1 MKACRTLAKAVGVA
15 CLAVL
20 CVTGCL
26 GRTSPPVDFYTLSPL
41 PRTEGGAAPGAGS
54 AVAVGAVMLP
64 SALDRPQIVTRTS
77 DNQVG
82 FSEYHRW
89 AGTLKDDVTRVLI
102 ENLSILVK
110 GSGRTVLSA
119 DAAVNPAYRL
129 AVTVNQF
136 DGRLGDKVWLKA
148 VWAIRDLKAN
158 QMIAVRN
165 AVIDQPVAASDYAAL
180 VAAQSRALE
189 ALSREIAAE
198 IEKLPR

>member
-1 MKACRTLAKAVGVA
+1 MKAYRTLVKAVGVA

-26 GRTSPPVDFYTLSPL
+26 GRTSPPVDFYTLNPL
-41 PRTEGGAAPGAGS
+41 PRTEGGAAPGASS

-64 SALDRPQIVTRTS
+64 AVLDRPQIVTRTS
-77 DNQVG
+77 DNQVS
-82 FSEYHRW
+82 FSEFHRW

-102 ENLSILVK
+102 ENLSILLK

-129 AVTVNQF
+129 SVTVNQF
-136 DGRLGDKVWLKA
+136 DGRLGDKVWLRA
-148 VWAIRDLKAN
+148 VWAIRDLKPN

-165 AVIDQPVAASDYAAL
+165 AVIDQPVAAGDYAAL

-189 ALSREIAAE
+189 TLSREIAAE

>member
-1 MKACRTLAKAVGVA
+1 MKANRTLVKAGSVVFLGFL
-15 CLAVL
+15 CL
-20 CVTGCL
+20 TGCL

-41 PRTEGGAAPGAGS
+41 PRSEGGAAPGAGS

-64 SALDRPQIVTRTS
+64 AVLDRPQILTRTS
-77 DNQVG
+77 DNQVSY
-82 FSEYHRW
+82 SEYHRW

-102 ENLSILVK
+102 ENLSILVR

-119 DAAVNPAYRL
+119 DTAASPAYRL

-136 DGRLGDKVWLKA
+136 DGRLGDKVWLRA
-148 VWAIRDLKAN
+148 VWAIRDPKAN
-158 QMIAVRN
+158 QLIAVKT

>member
-1 MKACRTLAKAVGVA
+1 MKSYRTLVQAGGVA
-15 CLAVL
+15 VL
-20 CVTGCL
+20 GVLFLVGCL

-41 PRTEGGAAPGAGS
+41 PRTEGGAASGAGN

-64 SALDRPQIVTRTS
+64 AVLDRPQILTRTS
-77 DNQVG
+77 DNQVS

-110 GSGRTVLSA
+110 VSGRTVLSA

-129 AVTVNQF
+129 SVTVNQF
-136 DGRLGDKVWLKA
+136 DGRLGDKVWLRA

-165 AVIDQPVAASDYAAL
+165 AVIDQPVAAGDYTAL

-189 ALSREIAAE
+189 TLSREIATE

>member
-1 MKACRTLAKAVGVA
+1 MKAYRTLVKAGGVA

-26 GRTSPPVDFYTLSPL
+26 GRTSPPVEFYTLNPL
-41 PRTEGGAAPGAGS
+41 PRTEGGEASGS
-54 AVAVGAVMLP
+54 AGMVAVAAVMLP
-64 SALDRPQIVTRTS
+64 AVLDRPQIVTRTS

-82 FSEYHRW
+82 FSEFQRW

-110 GSGRTVLSA
+110 GSGRIVLSS
-119 DAAVNPAYRL
+119 DAAASPAYRL

-148 VWAIRDLKAN
+148 VWTIKDSKAN
-158 QMIAVRN
+158 QMVAVRT
-165 AVIDQPVAASDYAAL
+165 AVIEQPVTASDYAAL

-189 ALSREIAAE
+189 VLSREIAAE
-198 IEKLPR
+198 IVKLPR

>member
-1 MKACRTLAKAVGVA
+1 MKAYRSLVKAGGVA

-26 GRTSPPVDFYTLSPL
+26 GRTSPPAEFYTLSPL

-54 AVAVGAVMLP
+54 AVAVGAVMMPTVLE
-64 SALDRPQIVTRTS
+64 RPQILTRTS
-77 DNQVG
+77 DNQVSY
-82 FSEYHRW
+82 SEYHRW
-89 AGTLKDDVTRVLI
+89 AGMLKDDVTRVLI

-119 DAAVNPAYRL
+119 DVVANPVYRL
-129 AVTVNQF
+129 SVTVNQF
-136 DGRLGDKVWLKA
+136 DGRLGDKVWLRA
-148 VWAIRDLKAN
+148 VWAIRDPKAN
-158 QMIAVRN
+158 QMIAVRT

-189 ALSREIAAE
+189 ALSREIAPE

>member
-77 DNQVG
+77 DNQVS
-82 FSEYHRW
+82 FSEFQRW

-102 ENLSILVK
+102 EDLSILVK

-129 AVTVNQF
+129 SVTVNQF
-136 DGRLGDKVWLKA
+136 DGRLGDKVWLRA

-158 QMIAVRN
+158 QVIAVRN
-165 AVIDQPVAASDYAAL
+165 AVIDQPVTASDYAAL

>member
-1 MKACRTLAKAVGVA
+1 MKAYRTLVKAVGVA
-15 CLAVL
+15 ILTVL
-20 CVTGCL
+20 GVTGCL

-41 PRTEGGAAPGAGS
+41 PRSEGGAAPGASG

-64 SALDRPQIVTRTS
+64 AALDRPQIVTRTS
-77 DNQVG
+77 DNQVS
-82 FSEYHRW
+82 FSEFHRW

-102 ENLSILVK
+102 EDLSILVK

-119 DAAVNPAYRL
+119 DTAVNPAYRL
-129 AVTVNQF
+129 TVTVNQF
-136 DGRLGDKVWLKA
+136 DGRLGDKVWLRA
-148 VWAIRDLKAN
+148 VWAIRDLKPN

-165 AVIDQPVAASDYAAL
+165 AVIDQPVAAGDYAAL

-189 ALSREIAAE
+189 TLSREIAAE